1 MASGKKSPF
10 AKMKDAHGD
19 KETLVDRLLGV
30 VHLGD
35 SDREQAKA
43 KLLAASN
50 KKLLRLLEV
59 ATTVKEKYGT
69 PDGLAQ
75 AAAKLLGKTKDQA
88 YLARLTHLAQTAPSR
103 VLDLVRAAEK
113 RAKAA

>member
-1 MASGKKSPF
+1 MATAKKSPH
-10 AKMKDAHGD
+10 AAMKDKHGD
-19 KETLVDRLLGV
+19 KETLVDRVLGV
-30 VHLGD
+30 LHLGD
-35 SDREQAKA
+35 ADKEKTKA

-59 ATTVKEKYGT
+59 ATTVKDKYGS

-75 AAAKLLGKTKDQA
+75 AAAKALGKTKDQA
-88 YLARLTHLAQTAPSR
+88 YVARLAALAKSTPAR
-103 VLDLVRAAEK
+103 VLDLLRAAEK